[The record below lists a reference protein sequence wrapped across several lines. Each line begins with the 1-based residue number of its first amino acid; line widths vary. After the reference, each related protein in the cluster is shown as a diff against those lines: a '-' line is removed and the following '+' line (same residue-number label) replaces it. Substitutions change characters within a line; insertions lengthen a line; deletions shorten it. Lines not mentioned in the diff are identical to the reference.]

1 MKVMAVLNWLKSW
14 NSMLV
19 VRHPSILDMGFFP
32 GIPRVGFFRKYVR
45 YDDQFHEVEEDPGM
59 SKE

>member
-1 MKVMAVLNWLKSW
+1 MVEFMEFNVGSKT
-14 NSMLV
+14 
-19 VRHPSILDMGFFP
+19 SIHIGCGFFP

-59 SKE
+59 SKEWSKNG